1 MERVHEPD
9 LAEIAAGAS
18 YLRGEWCERV
28 FAQAAPLTLELP
40 EPGRGALPSGVAS
53 VGVPVP

>member
-28 FAQAAPLTLELP
+28 FAVIRYST
-40 EPGRGALPSGVAS
+40 
-53 VGVPVP
+53 